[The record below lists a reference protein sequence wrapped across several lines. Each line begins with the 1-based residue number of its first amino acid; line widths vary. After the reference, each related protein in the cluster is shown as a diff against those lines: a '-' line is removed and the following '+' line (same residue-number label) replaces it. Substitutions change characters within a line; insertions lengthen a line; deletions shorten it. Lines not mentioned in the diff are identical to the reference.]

1 VRSFKFKAIM
11 AMALLFVSHHS
22 SAAWVTANIVT
33 VKLESPE
40 HVMVQIDKVVQ
51 ECGGSSNIIFR
62 DTFFT
67 VGTSD
72 QKKEMFNRIYSALLS
87 SFIAGIPVVMGTQ
100 GCEGP
105 SMKGVGIHLA
115 KQ

>member
-1 VRSFKFKAIM
+1 MRSFKFKAII
-11 AMALLFVSHHS
+11 AMVLLFVSHHS

-40 HVMVQIDKVVQ
+40 HIMVQIDKVVQ

-62 DTFFT
+62 ETFFSA
-67 VGTSD
+67 GTAD
-72 QKKEMFNRIYSALLS
+72 QKKELFNKVYSTLLS

-105 SMKGVGIHLA
+105 SMKGIGIHLT